1 LEVIVSP
8 FKEAIREAADLA
20 MKLSREELEQFVLD
34 RLTDEIYQ
42 KKLTNAY
49 MEEVINET
57 LLEIQ

>member
-1 LEVIVSP
+1 MSP

-20 MKLSREELEQFVLD
+20 MKMSREELEQFVLD

>member
-1 LEVIVSP
+1 VSP

-20 MKLSREELEQFVLD
+20 MKMSREELEQFVLD